1 MRFIRTFACAALALA
16 AVAAAYAQSA
26 PAPVY
31 LYPVPSGAGPHLRED
46 IRQHY
51 FAERK
56 EQVLR
61 LLGERISIV
70 ATAQACVSA
79 STAIDQLRACMQ
91 QERAAMEQIRP
102 EGGR

>member
-1 MRFIRTFACAALALA
+1 MRFVRALTCTALAL
-16 AVAAAYAQSA
+16 VASAHAQSA
-26 PAPVY
+26 PSPVY

-51 FAERK
+51 FADRK

-61 LLGERISIV
+61 QMGERINIIS
-70 ATAQACVSA
+70 AAQVCVSA
-79 STAIDQLRACMQ
+79 SAAIEQLRGCMQ

>member
-1 MRFIRTFACAALALA
+1 MRFVRTLTCTALALVFSA
-16 AVAAAYAQSA
+16 HAQST
-26 PAPVY
+26 PIPV
-31 LYPVPSGAGPHLRED
+31 YPVPSGAGPHLRED

-51 FAERK
+51 FADRK

-61 LLGERISIV
+61 QMGERISIISS
-70 ATAQACVSA
+70 AQACVSA
-79 STAIDQLRACMQ
+79 STVIEQLRGCMQ